1 MFDKL
6 DDGDPAADTDQQ
18 AKDLANHLLGKSEH
32 DDELEAAES
41 GSLFEAAFEATS
53 ICKLLIRPQGN
64 VFNVFVANQAMCDF
78 LGYTKAE
85 LRQLSLREISHSEDM
100 ALDLVELSKLLAG
113 EIDRYQLDKRY
124 IHKSGRLVWGQLH
137 VAAIR
142 QPNGTLEYVL
152 SEIQDITLR
161 KEYEAAWQ
169 REQERLRQAEALAH
183 LGTWEVDL
191 STGQAVWSDETFRI
205 CGLDPAIAT
214 PDSFIGSERLHPD
227 DREATERMMRA
238 SLAGQ
243 GAYHTEFRV
252 LRPDGEVRH
261 VISQARLLPAEAEW
275 PQRLTGYVLDITAMK
290 EQGELLQRSNRL
302 LAAQNA
308 HLEQLAHLASH
319 NLRSPLANIQ
329 ALANLYAMSSLSE
342 RQEHVKLIQE
352 SARRAMETLTEMFE
366 RLRQTKRLEHEKRR
380 VSFAPI
386 AQRVLQILESEKRRA
401 QAEITLDFAA
411 CPELDYI
418 PLYLESILLNL
429 LSNALKYTVPGRPV
443 QIRVRSWQENQSS
456 WLEVADNGSGIDL
469 ERHGQQL
476 FGLYQ
481 AFSGRDDSQGVG
493 LYLVKTQIE
502 ASGGS
507 ISVESEPNIGTTFK
521 IRF

>member
-1 MFDKL
+1 MFNKL
-6 DDGDPAADTDQQ
+6 DHRAPAADTDQQ
-18 AKDLANHLLGKSEH
+18 AKDLADHLLGKPEQ
-32 DDELEAAES
+32 DDELQAAGS
-41 GSLFEAAFEATS
+41 GSLFEAAFESTS
-53 ICKLLIRPQGN
+53 ICKLLIRTDG
-64 VFNVFVANQAMCDF
+64 NVFVANQAMCDF

-85 LRQLSLREISHSEDM
+85 LRQLSIREISHPEDM
-100 ALDLVELSKLLAG
+100 ETDLAQLSKLLAG

-124 IHKSGRLVWGQLH
+124 RHKSGRLIWGQLH

-142 QPNGTLEYVL
+142 QAGGPLEYVL
-152 SEIQDITLR
+152 AEIQDITLR
-161 KEYEAAWQ
+161 KEFEAAWH

-183 LGTWEVDL
+183 LGTWEVVPA
-191 STGQAVWSDETFRI
+191 TGQSFWSDETFRI
-205 CGLDPAIAT
+205 CGVDPIAH
-214 PDSFIGSERLHPD
+214 PDSFIGPEYIHPD
-227 DREATERMMRA
+227 DREATEREIRE
-238 SLAGQ
+238 SLARQ
-243 GAYHTEFRV
+243 RAYHSEFRI
-252 LRPDGEVRH
+252 LRPDGEIRH
-261 VISQARLLPAEAEW
+261 VLSQARLLPAEADLPE
-275 PQRLTGYVLDITAMK
+275 RLTGYMLDITAIK
-290 EQGELLQRSNRL
+290 EQRDLLQQSNRL

-329 ALANLYAMSSLSE
+329 ALANLYGMSSLSE
-342 RQEHVKLIQE
+342 REEHVKLIQE
-352 SARRAMETLTEMFE
+352 SARRAMETLSELFE
-366 RLRQTKRLEHEKRR
+366 RLRQTKRLEQEKRR
-380 VSFAPI
+380 VSFAVV
-386 AQRVLQILESEKRRA
+386 AQRVLQILESEKRRT

-429 LSNALKYTVPGRPV
+429 LSNALKFTVPNRPV
-443 QIRVRSWQENQSS
+443 QIRIKSWQENNRS

-469 ERHGQQL
+469 ARHGQQL

-481 AFSGRDDSQGVG
+481 AFSDRDDSQGVG

-507 ISVESEPNIGTTFK
+507 ISVESEPDVGTTFT